1 VRQTLEREDF
11 LEVENLTKGYK
22 FSVKLNFTR
31 RQRKILLG
39 GGLLNL
45 VKTEIGS
52 VQGFKT

>member
-1 VRQTLEREDF
+1 MEREDF